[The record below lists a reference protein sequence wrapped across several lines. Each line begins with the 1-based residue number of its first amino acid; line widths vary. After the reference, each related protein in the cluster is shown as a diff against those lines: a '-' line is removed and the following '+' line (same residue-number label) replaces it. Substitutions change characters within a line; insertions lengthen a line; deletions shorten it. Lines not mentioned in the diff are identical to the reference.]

1 MGRFVIEH
9 LPRLAAQYRVIPLDY
24 AQARAWIQQAD
35 LISLVRTTEM
45 ISAVEAAMGI
55 SLQQADSSMTLLP
68 GDEAL
73 LIGLSFGVLLAWAQ
87 GQISPL
93 PEDWRC
99 LSLTVNGPDRVAL
112 LGAEEMA
119 VAVEGP
125 QQVPEPAR

>member
-1 MGRFVIEH
+1 MARFVIEH
-9 LPRLAAQYRVIPLDY
+9 LPRIAAQYRVIPVDY

-35 LISLVRTTEM
+35 VTSLVRTTEM

-55 SLQQADSSMTLLP
+55 SLQQADSSMTLLA

-73 LIGLSFGVLLAWAQ
+73 LIGLSFGVLLAWAE

-99 LSLTVNGPDRVAL
+99 LSVTVKAGDEVTSPRA
-112 LGAEEMA
+112 GEMA
-119 VAVEGP
+119 VALEGP
-125 QQVPEPAR
+125 PKVADATR